1 MTSTAE
7 WLHPDLKHNKE
18 IQEDI
23 LTGESLTQIWLH
35 SPGINSVVIT
45 LESEIMFSL
54 LTGPAWTTAPHTA
67 SLLVGKCPT
76 LACRPME
83 ADTHLTGF

>member
-23 LTGESLTQIWLH
+23 LTGESLTQIWMALF
-35 SPGINSVVIT
+35 PWRKFNAVVTT
-45 LESEIMFSL
+45 LESKIMFSL
-54 LTGPAWTTAPHTA
+54 LTGRAWTIAPYTA
-67 SLLVGKCPT
+67 SLLVGKGPT
-76 LACRPME
+76 
-83 ADTHLTGF
+83 